1 MLQFAILFSDDIV
14 YMHKCAISQITTKHT
29 LSKPG
34 VLGATAGFS
43 LLVVQP
49 NLCSQSGPK
58 VV

>member
-34 VLGATAGFS
+34 VLGQLQAS
-43 LLVVQP
+43 P
-49 NLCSQSGPK
+49 SW
-58 VV
+58 